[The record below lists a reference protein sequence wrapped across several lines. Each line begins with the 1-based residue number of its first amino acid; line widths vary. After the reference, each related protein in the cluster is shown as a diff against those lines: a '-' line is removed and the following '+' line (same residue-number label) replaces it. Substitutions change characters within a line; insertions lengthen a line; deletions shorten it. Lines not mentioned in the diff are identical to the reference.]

1 MSRFLSWATEAWV
14 GAALS
19 LASILFV
26 NGTDASGA
34 QGPTAAVAPAVDSG
48 YVGSASCARCH
59 AGIFKSFSQTAMGR
73 SMEAMTPEMIPSLK
87 LPAEVSDA
95 KLDRHFSAF
104 AKDGRVFQSEFQTAP
119 DGTEV
124 FRNTQAL
131 KWKIGAGEN
140 GFGAIVENEQT
151 LFQAPLSYYTRM
163 SEWGLSPGYE
173 FGDYGFNRPILSGCI
188 SCHSGRPQPIPDT
201 NGRFADTAFSQLT
214 IGCENCHG
222 PGAEHIRRTSA
233 KTGKFGGDTVIVSP
247 ADLPVE
253 LANQICMSCHELG
266 DVRVYKEGKTYQDF
280 RPGMPL
286 DRVVSV
292 FLVPPTQ
299 ESPPRADHL
308 EHYYAMTLSKC
319 FRSSGGKMGCVTCH
333 DPHVEPSLQ
342 EAPAYFNA
350 KCMTCHSTKGCSR
363 VRETSAHAQDGKD
376 NGDCVECHMPKR
388 DIRVISHST
397 VTNHRIL
404 ANPDEG
410 FPEAAFHATT
420 EALPD
425 LIHLDPD
432 PNAAKDSVP
441 LVTLLQAYGE
451 LASNRDEY
459 TAPYLRVLTQLEKTD
474 ADHTV
479 VQAALGRRDLL
490 HGENA
495 TAAEHFRRA
504 LAIGPPQATLYGD
517 LAQAEVA
524 LGEVQ
529 QAVTDWRKGI
539 ELDPFNPILQKNL
552 VVQLIELKQYPK
564 ALAAIEKY
572 LDRFPQDATMRKA
585 LQMAQHAPGTHP

>member
-1 MSRFLSWATEAWV
+1 MA
-14 GAALS
+14 
-19 LASILFV
+19 
-26 NGTDASGA
+26 
-34 QGPTAAVAPAVDSG
+34 PTGDSG

-59 AGIFKSFSQTAMGR
+59 AAIFKNFSRTAMGR
-73 SMEAMTPEMIPSLK
+73 SMEAMTPAMIASLK
-87 LPAEVSDA
+87 LPAEVSEA
-95 KLDRHFSAF
+95 RLDRHFSVF
-104 AKDGRVFQSEFQTAP
+104 AQDGRVYQSEFQTAA
-119 DGTEV
+119 DGKEV
-124 FRNTQAL
+124 FRDTQAL
-131 KWKIGAGEN
+131 QWKIGAGEN
-140 GFGAIVENEQT
+140 GFGAIVVKEQT

-163 SEWGLSPGYE
+163 GEWGLSPGYE
-173 FGDYGFNRPILSGCI
+173 FGDYGFNRPVLSGCI
-188 SCHSGRPQPIPDT
+188 SCHSGRPQPILDT
-201 NGRFADTAFSQLT
+201 NGRYAETAFLQLP

-222 PGAEHIRRTSA
+222 PGAGHVRRMSS
-233 KTGKFGGDTVIVSP
+233 KPDRFGGDAAIVNP
-247 ADLPVE
+247 ADLPME

-266 DVRVYKEGKTYQDF
+266 DVRVYQEGKTYQDF
-280 RPGMPL
+280 RPGTPL

-292 FLVPPTQ
+292 FLVPPAP
-299 ESPPRADHL
+299 ESPPQADHL

-319 FRSSGGKMGCVTCH
+319 FRSSGGKMGCITCH
-333 DPHVEPSLQ
+333 DPHVEPSAQ
-342 EAPAYFNA
+342 EGPGYFNA
-350 KCMTCHSTKGCSR
+350 RCLICHSAKGCSR
-363 VRETSAHAQDGKD
+363 VGEKTAHAQEGKD
-376 NGDCVECHMPKR
+376 HGDCVGCHMPKR

-397 VTNHRIL
+397 VTNHRIP

-425 LIHLDPD
+425 LIHLNPG
-432 PNAAKDSVP
+432 PNGAKDSVP
-441 LVTLLQAYGE
+441 LITLLQAYGE
-451 LASNRDEY
+451 LASNRAEY

-474 ADHTV
+474 ADHPV

-504 LAIGPPQATLYGD
+504 LAIGPPQATLFGD

-524 LGEVQ
+524 LGDAQ
-529 QAVTDWRKGI
+529 QAVMDWRKGI

-552 VVQLIELKQYPK
+552 VVQLIALKRYPE

-585 LQMAQHAPGTHP
+585 LEMAQRASGTHP